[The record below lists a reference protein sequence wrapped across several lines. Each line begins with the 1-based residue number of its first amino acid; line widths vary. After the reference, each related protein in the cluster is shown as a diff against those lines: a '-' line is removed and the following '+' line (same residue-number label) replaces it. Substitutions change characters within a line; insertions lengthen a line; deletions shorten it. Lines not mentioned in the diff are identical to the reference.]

1 MEQKNS
7 SGSNSTLELLAQYN
21 DHRSQKEK
29 AIEHIEGITG
39 NEAYKSNYDEL
50 LKENV
55 LLKLQNK
62 RLVSEVETLHKVI
75 DALKAGKPIPS
86 ASTLSQIIE
95 KQDEEQ
101 PKEPILPP
109 RSAERKRNAKNLF
122 LPVSPLP
129 HGQTPH
135 IDVTED
141 GQLNEQRELPHID
154 TAPSIPNASGSG
166 LVGNNPA
173 SSATYTSSRITVSH
187 PTSPR
192 RPLVENRIRS
202 PQSAN
207 RAATVI
213 NNQLHSPMSSAL
225 GGETSINLTTGSG
238 RLPSPPT
245 EMEEEFGLV
254 KKSFSK
260 SSDVS
265 LHGKANEFSPASKQN
280 LNNFAEYL
288 EDTFRDEEA
297 QSIDTNIADDTM
309 MERTS
314 SEVARNNMPQHA
326 PPPVPHP
333 QEIEASSQHSTL
345 QLGSPVMLNRKDQPH
360 TQNRD
365 GNQMKSPL
373 SMSFANSRSRDN
385 VSEQAISKAVSGETL
400 SVKSS
405 TTAASTASHADTGTR
420 IRRPHAASVSTVG
433 SSAQS
438 IASDIPL
445 FVQPDEFDTIRME
458 VLSSLF
464 FETET
469 SDHPKILFTVIDRS
483 SDKDIFK
490 FAKTVKKLY
499 DLDAYL
505 RQRLPSSTLPPLPDR
520 QTFDTLMPVKV
531 DSRREKLNH
540 YFTALFKILEL
551 APVLNLRVAQFMSTD
566 TVMNPVMVG
575 DTAKEGSLLMRRAKT
590 LGNGSN
596 WRVRYGVLRGE
607 ILQLF
612 DRDQLA
618 ESINLK
624 QSNIELL
631 PNLPEDRFG
640 TKNGFLVNEH
650 KKSGLSSTIKY
661 YLCAETSKE
670 RELWVTAVSEYAMSP
685 IPLPSSSSGPAATSS
700 SPATTS
706 AGPTVTSAAAV
717 EDATSSLANK
727 SEYSVDQIYVTDLT
741 EPRVISSSTEST
753 LSSPR
758 IASDPGD
765 EDKEN
770 RRLKMRSF
778 FPFKKLTSNAFG
790 MGSDDTETMASQDSE
805 PKYSDNSIAKSLE
818 TLNLLE
824 QTSTAVFGSPLDKCL
839 KLSSH
844 TYQNKYEIPSVVY
857 RCLEFLYKNR
867 GIQEEGI
874 FRLSGSSAL
883 IKSLQ
888 EQFDKEYDMDLCT
901 YNEKVADG
909 TGGSNSL
916 GMYIDVNTVSGL
928 LKLYLRKLPHMIFG
942 EEQYPMFKK
951 VVDENHDNPA
961 QVALEFRNLI
971 NSDVV
976 PAANT
981 SLMYAL
987 FELLVRI
994 NENNRANKMNLRN
1007 LCIIFSPTLNIP
1019 VTILQPFIID
1029 FSCIFQDGQ
1038 PVEQYLREK
1047 IDLHIPGV

>member
-1 MEQKNS
+1 M
-7 SGSNSTLELLAQYN
+7 ELLAQYN

-39 NEAYKSNYDEL
+39 SDNSTPSYDEL
-50 LKENV
+50 FKENV

-62 RLVSEVETLHKVI
+62 HLESEIEALNRTV
-75 DALKAGKPIPS
+75 DALKAGKPVPS
-86 ASTLSQIIE
+86 GTTLTQIIE
-95 KQDEEQ
+95 KHDEEQ
-101 PKEPILPP
+101 HQEPKLPP
-109 RSAERKRNAKNLF
+109 RSADRNRNAKNLS
-122 LPVSPLP
+122 LPFNSFEQ
-129 HGQTPH
+129 GGAPH
-135 IDVTED
+135 IDVTEESD
-141 GQLNEQRELPHID
+141 EQREQQEELPRMEAIPPVLNAGVLGP
-154 TAPSIPNASGSG
+154 TGSSPAP
-166 LVGNNPA
+166 
-173 SSATYTSSRITVSH
+173 SATYTSSRITVSH
-187 PTSPR
+187 PSSPR

-213 NNQLHSPMSSAL
+213 NNQLHSPMSSAF
-225 GGETSINLTTGSG
+225 GGETSINLSTSSE

-254 KKSFSK
+254 KKPFSK
-260 SSDVS
+260 SADLV
-265 LHGKANEFSPASKQN
+265 LHAKTNEFSPASKQN

-288 EDTFRDEEA
+288 DDTFKDDAE
-297 QSIDTNIADDTM
+297 SIDTHLADDTM
-309 MERTS
+309 VERS
-314 SEVARNNMPQHA
+314 NSDVSRNNMPQHA
-326 PPPVPHP
+326 PPPVPFP
-333 QEIEASSQHSTL
+333 QDIEAANQYSTT
-345 QLGSPVMLNRKDQPH
+345 QLGSPVMLNRKDH
-360 TQNRD
+360 MQNREA
-365 GNQMKSPL
+365 NQMSSPL
-373 SMSFANSRSRDN
+373 RKSLANSRSRDN
-385 VSEQAISKAVSGETL
+385 VAEQTAPKAMSMENL

-405 TTAASTASHADTGTR
+405 TTAASTASHVDAGSR
-420 IRRPHAASVSTVG
+420 VKRPHAASVSTVG

-445 FVQPDEFDTIRME
+445 FVQPEEFETIRME

-469 SDHPKILFTVIDRS
+469 SDHPKILFAVIDRS
-483 SDKDIFK
+483 SNKDIFK

-505 RQRLPSSTLPPLPDR
+505 RQRLPSSTLPPLPDK
-520 QTFDTLMPVKV
+520 QTFELLVPAKV
-531 DSRREKLNH
+531 DSRREKLNN

-551 APVLNLRVAQFMSTD
+551 APVLNLRIAQFMSTD

-575 DTAKEGSLLMRRAKT
+575 DTTKEGSLLMRRAKT

-596 WRVRYGVLRGE
+596 WRIRYGVLRGE
-607 ILQLF
+607 TLQLF
-612 DRDQLA
+612 DKDQVA

-631 PNLPEDRFG
+631 PNLPEDRYG

-650 KKSGLSSTIKY
+650 KKSGLSSTTKY
-661 YLCAETSKE
+661 YLCAETSRE
-670 RELWVTAVSEYAMSP
+670 RELWVTAVSEFAVRP
-685 IPLPSSSSGPAATSS
+685 APAPLISSGQSS
-700 SPATTS
+700 N
-706 AGPTVTSAAAV
+706 SAAV
-717 EDATSSLANK
+717 GEKEDATSLSVNK
-727 SEYSVDQIYVTDLT
+727 SDVSVDQIYVTDLT
-741 EPRVISSSTEST
+741 EPPAVHNSTDST

-758 IASDPGD
+758 LVSDGGD
-765 EDKEN
+765 DDREN

-790 MGSDDTETMASQDSE
+790 IGADDTETMNSQDSE

-818 TLNLLE
+818 SMNLIE
-824 QTSTAVFGSPLDKCL
+824 PTSTAVFGSPLNKCL

-844 TYQNKYEIPSVVY
+844 TYQGKYEIPSVVY

-867 GIQEEGI
+867 GIHEEGI

-888 EQFDKEYDMDLCT
+888 EQFDREYDIDLCK
-901 YNEKVADG
+901 YNENVADG
-909 TGGSNSL
+909 GAESHAL
-916 GMYIDVNTVSGL
+916 GVYIDVNTVSGL

-942 EEQYPMFKK
+942 EEQYPLFKQI
-951 VVDENHDNPA
+951 VEEHHENPT
-961 QVALEFRNLI
+961 QVALEFRGLI
-971 NSDVV
+971 K
-976 PAANT
+976 ANMISPSNV

-994 NENNRANKMNLRN
+994 NENSRANKMNLRN
-1007 LCIIFSPTLNIP
+1007 LCIVFSPTLNIP
-1019 VTILQPFIID
+1019 VTVLQPFITD
-1029 FSCIFQDGQ
+1029 FNCIFHDGQ
-1038 PVEQYLREK
+1038 PVDQQKREK